1 MAIIKRLFDYR
12 KSENSCKKQSCSAYN
27 KLYKGDSN
35 KAEERIK
42 TFFWY
47 RHSESGQEVIIVNNH
62 DNPLVRAAN
71 FWLDIAIY
79 WR

>member
-42 TFFWY
+42 TFF
-47 RHSESGQEVIIVNNH
+47 
-62 DNPLVRAAN
+62 
-71 FWLDIAIY
+71 
-79 WR
+79 